1 MNETTSMIASLLA
14 LGPILIV
21 ILGISALFSAA
32 ETSLTAA
39 SRGRMHQLERDG
51 DRSARRVNRL
61 LTNQERM
68 IGAILLLQ
76 NVLNIGASAI
86 ATVSID
92 RAIPG
97 PWGAAISTAVM
108 TVLVLV
114 FAEVLPKTLAIT
126 RPEDVARFM
135 SRPVLWVVIF
145 CGPIITAV
153 QWFVRGTLR
162 LFGVRLSMEV
172 DVLAAHEEIRGAVEY
187 HHEEGAVESEDR
199 NMFRGVL
206 DLQDLDVSQIMVHR
220 KQIDMI
226 DADLATSEIIEAALN
241 FSHTRVPLYRENP
254 ENIVGILHARDL
266 MAAVTRARGDV
277 DSVDVMAITRQPWFI
292 PDTTNLKDQ
301 LAAFLKQKQHF
312 ALVVDEYG
320 ALQGLVT
327 LEDIL
332 EEIVGEIDDEHDAVF
347 TAIRKQSDG
356 SIHVDGD
363 MPIRD
368 LNRAMDWELPDDVA
382 VTVAGL
388 VIHEARTIPEPGQT
402 FLFYGRKFQIMRRQR
417 NQITA
422 IKITPIPTTAAVDL

>member
-1 MNETTSMIASLLA
+1 MLIATLLLLA
-14 LGPILIV
+14 PSLIGLLFV
-21 ILGISALFSAA
+21 SALFSAG

-51 DRSARRVNRL
+51 DKGAKRVNIL
-61 LTNQERM
+61 LSDQEKM
-68 IGAILLLQ
+68 IGAILLAN
-76 NVLNIGASAI
+76 NVLNIGASAL
-86 ATVSID
+86 TTSVLGSLF
-92 RAIPG
+92 PG
-97 PWGAAISTAVM
+97 ALGVAVSTAVM
-108 TVLVLV
+108 TVLILV
-114 FAEVLPKTLAIT
+114 FGEVLPKTLAILK
-126 RPEDVARFM
+126 PDDVARGM
-135 SRPVLWVVIF
+135 SRLVMWTVFIF
-145 CGPIITAV
+145 GPIVQAV
-153 QWFVRGTLR
+153 QWFVRGTLS
-162 LFGVRLSMEV
+162 LFGVKMSMEV

-187 HHEEGAVESEDR
+187 HHDEGAVESRDR

-206 DLQDLDVSQIMVHR
+206 DLQELDVSQIMVHR

-226 DADLATSEIIEAALN
+226 DADLPISEIVETALGY
-241 FSHTRVPLYRENP
+241 SHTRIPLYRDNA
-254 ENIVGILHARDL
+254 ENIIGILHARDL
-266 MAAVTRARGDV
+266 MVAMARVGGDANKL
-277 DSVDVMAITRQPWFI
+277 DIAGIIREPWFI

-301 LAAFLKQKQHF
+301 LAAFLRQKMHF
-312 ALVVDEYG
+312 AMVVDEYG

-368 LNRAMDWELPDDVA
+368 LNRAMDWDLPDDDA

-402 FLFYGRKFQIMRRQR
+402 FIFYDRKFQIMRKLR

-422 IKITPIPTTAAVDL
+422 LKITPVPRQKSDD